1 MRLCSSRTAC
11 GRMQTVE
18 GQDVEMKKT
27 GKPSILRY
35 ISIAAVIF
43 LISLLASALTRV
55 FLTGDVHLFP
65 LKESQAALVTS
76 MIEGAVGA
84 IAAGFVLYEMK
95 INANVEARQSDIEE
109 AQFLLE
115 YNQAFIQDEKMCEVE
130 HRLEQWMEGT
140 LKDPLINEENRQ
152 RFINYLVYLE
162 GLAPLIFRNILTL
175 EHIDDLMAYRF
186 FLATNN
192 PVLQEDQLFR
202 YAEYYRG
209 CFKLYTIWKSY
220 RTKNGHAT
228 PLSQY
233 ALDRW
238 PEFEKYCDFPVVVK
252 TLDQKSDRKK
262 TAELIYG
269 TDPYIYPTAFG
280 DCKRATKLL
289 PSLMDEAC
297 LFNAN
302 NLRVAEIDGKP
313 VGIALVVDASSQL
326 APPPAL
332 KGLSGK
338 AFKDV
343 RERYFA
349 TVSDAVASIENSA
362 HLLCL
367 SVDSC
372 QHGKRI
378 GTALLKNVI
387 QECMEKG
394 LSAISLDVLADNSVA
409 IRLYENYGFRC
420 ESDGPGYAYGAKAPP
435 CYRMVLR
442 FVNTEYEGI
451 KTTPTR

>member
-1 MRLCSSRTAC
+1 
-11 GRMQTVE
+11 
-18 GQDVEMKKT
+18 MKKT
-27 GKPSILRY
+27 EKPSILRY

-55 FLTGDVHLFP
+55 LLTGNTHLFP
-65 LKESQAALVTS
+65 LAENQAALVTS

-95 INANVEARQSDIEE
+95 INAHMEARRNDIEE

-130 HRLEQWMEGT
+130 QRLEQWMEGT
-140 LKDPLINEENRQ
+140 LKEPLINEENRQ

-162 GLAPLIFRNILTL
+162 GLAPLIFRNILKL

-192 PVLQEDQLFR
+192 PVLQNDQLFR

-209 CFKLYTIWKSY
+209 CFKLYTVWKSY
-220 RTKNGHAT
+220 RTKRGHVT

-233 ALDRW
+233 ALDCW
-238 PEFEKYCDFPVVVK
+238 PEFEKYCESPVVVK
-252 TLDQKSDRKK
+252 ALNLENNCKK
-262 TAELIYG
+262 VAGLIYA

-280 DCKRATKLL
+280 NRKRAAKLL
-289 PSLMDEAC
+289 PLLMEEAC
-297 LFNAN
+297 LFNVD
-302 NLRVAEIDGKP
+302 NLRVAEIDGEP

-326 APPPAL
+326 APPPVL
-332 KGLSGK
+332 KGLSSK
-338 AFKDV
+338 AFDDV
-343 RERYFA
+343 RKRYFA

-367 SVDSC
+367 SVDSR

-378 GTALLKNVI
+378 GSALLKNVI
-387 QECMEKG
+387 QECIAKKF
-394 LSAISLDVLADNSVA
+394 SAISLDVLADNPVA

-420 ESDGPGYAYGAKAPP
+420 ESDGPGYAYGTKAPL

-442 FVNTEYEGI
+442 FTDTEHERA
-451 KTTPTR
+451 KTTPIR